1 MSEIGEIIMHTNV
14 NGLAG
19 SSHSNEGHT
28 IDSGLACTALALNL
42 LELPSDAKE
51 IRRIVGTYELFT
63 VSDIIR
69 AVRESGAKA
78 DQQKTTWERLIK
90 LRFPLIAVCKEQRF
104 VLVAGAEE
112 NKILIRDPL
121 QSGTLVLTREEFE
134 AQWEGVVVL
143 VANASQKSSEATKFG
158 FKWFLPGLF
167 RQRGLLTQVL
177 CASFFVQIFGLI
189 TPLFTMVIIDKVLST
204 GGMSTL
210 DVLVFGLII
219 ITAFDFIIGAFRGFL
234 FRHMTNRVDVELV
247 ARLFRHM
254 SRLPMSYF
262 SSRKTGDTAARARE
276 LETIRNFLTGPALTS
291 MTDFLF
297 TFVFLIVMYVFSP
310 LLMVMVMISIGLLL
324 LLYGGLAPKLKNR
337 LQKKFEANTD
347 SQSYLVEVISGMETV
362 KAMSVEP
369 QFQRQWEDLVVGHT
383 RQAKDSENLSNII
396 GLISGTINKLTVAI
410 CLWVGAKLVISGDM
424 TAGGLI
430 AFNMM
435 VGRVLAPA
443 MRIAQVF
450 QQIQQAKVSVNRV
463 GDIINSQVEP
473 ASGSSVENL
482 PALRGN
488 VRFEDVSFSYGPES
502 PCVVE
507 DISFDVRAGE
517 IVGIVGSSGSG
528 KSTLM
533 KLLQRLYTPQKGRI
547 LADGINVSQ
556 VEPSW
561 LRRQIGVVLQE
572 SILFNRSIRDN
583 IALTDPSLSIE
594 KVEYAARLAGADE
607 FIRALPQ
614 AYDTI
619 VGERGATLSAGQRQ
633 RIALA
638 RALVGNPRILIF
650 DEATSALDYE
660 SERIIQ
666 HNMRKICQGR
676 TVFIVA
682 HRLSTVRI
690 ADRILTVEKGRIVED
705 GPHKV
710 LLASNGRFAQLHAMQ
725 EGQV

>member
-1 MSEIGEIIMHTNV
+1 MQNNV
-14 NGLAG
+14 DGVGG
-19 SSHSNEGHT
+19 SDHSNEGHG

-51 IRRIVGTYELFT
+51 IRRTVGTYEPFT

-69 AVRESGAKA
+69 AVRASGAKA
-78 DQQKTTWERLIK
+78 DQQKTTWGRLIK
-90 LRFPLIAVCKEQRF
+90 LRFPLIAVCKDQHF
-104 VLVAGAEE
+104 VLVAGAED
-112 NKILIRDPL
+112 NKVLIRDP
-121 QSGTLVLTREEFE
+121 QKSGTLVLTREEFE
-134 AQWEGVVVL
+134 ARWEGLVVL
-143 VANASQKSSEATKFG
+143 VAGAGKKTADKEKFG
-158 FKWFLPGLF
+158 FRWFLPGLF

-204 GGMSTL
+204 GGMRTL
-210 DVLVFGLII
+210 DVLVFGLVI
-219 ITAFDFIIGAFRGFL
+219 ITAFDFIIGAFRGLL

-247 ARLFRHM
+247 ARLFKHL
-254 SRLPMSYF
+254 SKLPMSFF
-262 SSRKTGDTAARARE
+262 SSRKTGDTVARARE

-291 MTDFLF
+291 MTDFMF
-297 TFVFLIVMYVFSP
+297 TFVFLIVMYIFSP
-310 LLMVMVMISIGLLL
+310 VLMILVLISMVLLL
-324 LLYGGLAPKLKNR
+324 LLYGGLAPMLKRR
-337 LQKKFEANTD
+337 LQKKSEANTD

-369 QFQRQWEDLVVGHT
+369 QFQRQWEDLVVDHT

-396 GLISGTINKLTVAI
+396 GLTSGTINKLTVAV

-463 GDIINSQVEP
+463 GDIINAQVEP
-473 ASGSSVENL
+473 ASGTSVDNL
-482 PALRGN
+482 PPLRGD

-507 DISFDVRAGE
+507 DINFDVKGGE
-517 IVGIVGSSGSG
+517 IIGIVGSSGSG

-533 KLLQRLYTPQKGRI
+533 KLLQRLHTPQKGRI

-561 LRRQIGVVLQE
+561 IRRQIGVVLQE
-572 SILFNRSIRDN
+572 SVLFNRSIRDN
-583 IALTDPSLSIE
+583 IALTNPSLPIE
-594 KVEYAARLAGADE
+594 QVELAARLAGADE

-614 AYDTI
+614 AYDTV

-638 RALVGNPRILIF
+638 RALVGNPRILIL

-676 TVFIVA
+676 TVFIIA

-705 GPHKV
+705 GPHNV
-710 LLASNGRFAQLHAMQ
+710 LLGSNGRFAQLHAMQ
-725 EGQV
+725 EGQA

>member
-1 MSEIGEIIMHTNV
+1 MDKKANV
-14 NGLAG
+14 HG
-19 SSHSNEGHT
+19 SDGSTDSMEENA
-28 IDSGLACTALALNL
+28 IDSGLACVALALNL
-42 LELPSDAKE
+42 LELPADARE
-51 IRRIVGTYELFT
+51 IRRAVGTYEPFT
-63 VSDIIR
+63 VSDIVR

-90 LRFPLIAVCKEQRF
+90 LRFPLIAVYKDKRF

-112 NKILIRDPL
+112 GRVLIRDPS
-121 QSGTLVLTREEFE
+121 QEGTVVLTREEFE
-134 AQWEGVVVL
+134 DLWEGMVVL
-143 VANASQKSSEATKFG
+143 VARAGQKPGEESKFG
-158 FKWFLPGLF
+158 FKWFLPGLL
-167 RQRGLLTQVL
+167 RQRGLLSQVF

-210 DVLVFGLII
+210 DVLVFGLVI
-219 ITAFDFIIGAFRGFL
+219 ITLFDFIIGAFRGFL
-234 FRHMTNRVDVELV
+234 LRHMTNRVDVELV

-254 SRLPMSYF
+254 SRLPMSFF
-262 SSRKTGDTAARARE
+262 SARKTGDTVARARE

-291 MTDFLF
+291 MTDFMF
-297 TFVFLIVMYVFSP
+297 TFVFLIVMNVFSP
-310 LLMVMVMISIGLLL
+310 LLMFLVLISIGLLVF
-324 LLYGGLAPKLKNR
+324 LYGFLAPMLKER

-369 QFQRQWEDLVVGHT
+369 QFQRQWEDLVVDHT
-383 RQAKDSENLSNII
+383 KQARQSENFSNVI
-396 GLISGTINKLTVAI
+396 GLISGTINKLTVAV

-443 MRIAQVF
+443 MRIAQAF
-450 QQIQQAKVSVNRV
+450 QQIQQTKVSVNRV
-463 GDIINSQVEP
+463 GDIINAQVEP

-482 PALRGN
+482 PVLRGN
-488 VRFEDVSFSYGPES
+488 VQFENVSFRYGPEN
-502 PCVVE
+502 PEVVE
-507 DISFDVRAGE
+507 EIDFDVKAGE
-517 IVGIVGSSGSG
+517 IIGIVGSSGSG

-547 LADGINVSQ
+547 LVDGINIAQ

-572 SILFNRSIRDN
+572 SVLFNRSIRDN
-583 IALTDPSLSIE
+583 IALTNPSLSIE
-594 KVEYAARLAGADE
+594 KVEQAARLSGADA

-638 RALVGNPRILIF
+638 RALVGNPRILIL

-690 ADRILTVEKGRIVED
+690 ADRILTVERGKIVED
-705 GPHKV
+705 GTHKA
-710 LLASNGRFAQLHAMQ
+710 LLGSNGRFAQLHAMQ
-725 EGQV
+725 EGQA